1 MSCVEGEPCV
11 EGRKRRRAV
20 LALGLMAVIF
30 LALSAVS
37 FLDSRGQSVPNTVTY
52 AGHEAVAG
60 KRVFQAY
67 NCMGCHTLVGNGAY
81 FAPDLTGLYDKVGP
95 AWLEAFLPSA
105 GAWPTGA
112 AVRVQLADSDVAAE
126 SGVATLD
133 EYLAKY
139 PAAAERIE
147 RRSSH
152 ASTMPNLPLTR
163 SDVRAL
169 IAWLKYTSSMNT
181 EGWPPVPRVD
191 GIAVRRASLAAAASL
206 PASAGIAASGSAAS
220 GSAAS
225 ADAVPSEEARGEN
238 LARDFGC
245 VACHAADARRLVGPG
260 WGGLYGSSV
269 PLADGSTVQADE
281 AYLVESIRT
290 PDAQVVAGFT
300 PGSMVS
306 YAEILDPEQIA
317 AIVAYIRSLGENT
330 R

>member
-1 MSCVEGEPCV
+1 MSCVEGEPCA

-37 FLDSRGQSVPNTVTY
+37 FLDSRGQAVPQTVVY
-52 AGHEAVAG
+52 AGHEAIAG
-60 KRVFQAY
+60 KRVFQAF
-67 NCMGCHTLVGNGAY
+67 NCMGCHTIVGNGAY

-112 AVRVQLADSDVAAE
+112 SVQVQLADPEVAAE
-126 SGVATLD
+126 AGVATLD
-133 EYLAKY
+133 EYRAKY

-163 SDVRAL
+163 TDVRAL

-191 GIAVRRASLAAAASL
+191 GLSFRQATPSPVAAAQTVAM
-206 PASAGIAASGSAAS
+206 AGTIAAAG
-220 GSAAS
+220 
-225 ADAVPSEEARGEN
+225 ADAAPSEEARGES
-238 LARDFGC
+238 LARDYGC
-245 VACHAADARRLVGPG
+245 VACHAPDTRRLVGPG
-260 WGGLYGSSV
+260 WGDLYGSDV
-269 PLADGSTVQADE
+269 PLADGSIVRADD

-300 PGSMVS
+300 AGSMVS
-306 YAEILDPEQIA
+306 YAEILDPGQIA
-317 AIVAYIRSLGENT
+317 AIVAYIRSLGENA